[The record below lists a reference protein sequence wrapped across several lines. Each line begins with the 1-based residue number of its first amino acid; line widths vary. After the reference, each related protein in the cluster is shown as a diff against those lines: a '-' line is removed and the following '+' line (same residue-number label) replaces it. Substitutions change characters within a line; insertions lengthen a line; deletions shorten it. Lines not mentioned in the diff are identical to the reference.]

1 MATRPDTRTA
11 APAEAPTEPRNGL
24 GTAGFVVGLIGL
36 ILSPLPFI
44 GILAWPLVVLGVIF
58 SAVGISR
65 VKARKATN
73 KGLSIAG
80 LVLSILGVVV
90 SVVMYLAYDQAAK
103 EITEEADRTV
113 DITYRV
119 TGDAPEATISYTTY
133 GDSTSSATEDVTEL
147 PWEKTTEASGLL
159 KGGSLSVTLGAEGG
173 SVECTVIVDG
183 KEAKTATASGAYNT
197 ASCSDF

>member
-1 MATRPDTRTA
+1 MATQPDTRTA
-11 APAEAPTEPRNGL
+11 APTQPHNGL
-24 GTAGFVVGLIGL
+24 GTAGFVVGLVGL

-73 KGLSIAG
+73 KGLSVAG
-80 LVLSILGVVV
+80 LVLSVLGVVV
-90 SVVMYLAYDQAAK
+90 SVAMYLVYDQAAK
-103 EITEEADRTV
+103 EVTEEINRRV
-113 DITYRV
+113 HITYRV
-119 TGDAPEATISYTTY
+119 TGDAPEVTFSYTTY
-133 GDSTSSATEDVTEL
+133 GASTSSATEDVTEL
-147 PWEKTTEASGLL
+147 PWEKTTEASGLV

-173 SVECTVIVDG
+173 TVECTVIVDG
-183 KEAKTATASGAYNT
+183 REARTATASGAYNT